1 MPEGDSLYKVAA
13 MLRCLVGGA
22 VHRLESPLPGMAE
35 AVERAPGMRVA
46 ATEARGKNLLIW
58 LGPGGASHDETAPT
72 HAIYS
77 HLRMTGS
84 WHLYRPD
91 SDWQKPGHRTRAMLD
106 VSVEDGTRWHA
117 VCFSAPVVEW
127 LTAFQVRQHPV
138 LSRLGPDM
146 LADALDID
154 AIIARLRVNGH
165 RAIGDAIM
173 DQRLVAGIGNVYK
186 SELLFIERL
195 DPFAPID
202 AFDDDTLRRFFE
214 TARTWMR
221 RNLGPGRRRT
231 RWDTR
236 GKRTW
241 VYDKSGDPCGH
252 CGEPIRMTRQ
262 GDLGRSTY
270 YCPRCQEVA
279 ARGGRGP
286 RRRGRIV
293 VRGAGE

>member
-1 MPEGDSLYKVAA
+1 MPEGDSLYKIAA
-13 MLRCLVGGA
+13 MLRCLVGGEVRA
-22 VHRLESPLPGMAE
+22 LESPLPGLE
-35 AVERAPGMRVA
+35 DAVDRAPGMRVS

-58 LGPGGASHDETAPT
+58 LAAAGEDAS
-72 HAIYS
+72 HAIYT

-84 WHLYRPD
+84 WHLYRPGAE
-91 SDWQKPGHRTRAMLD
+91 WKKPSHRMRVRLD
-106 VSVEDGTRWHA
+106 VCLGDGTRWHA

-127 LTAFQVRQHPV
+127 LSAFAVRQHPV
-138 LSRLGPDM
+138 LSTLGPDM
-146 LADALDID
+146 LADSLHVDD
-154 AIIARLRVNGH
+154 IIARLRIDGH

-186 SELLFIERL
+186 SELLFIERI
-195 DPFAPID
+195 DPFAPVR
-202 AFDDDTLRRFFE
+202 ALDDDTLRRLIE

-231 RWDTR
+231 RWDSR

-270 YCPRCQEVA
+270 YCPRCQGVGDS
-279 ARGGRGP
+279 GGRAS